1 MRLFRSLCA
10 LVLAILAAGS
20 AGATSCAGNS
30 SFLESVK
37 WYRDHGRQGRIVR
50 ARVVPTD
57 TDASLPAPDPYLF
70 KFEILEFFTAGKRD
84 EIGTRLQGGG
94 WVVGYLLNLPP
105 TGHTAL
111 LPKGSEWIL
120 QVWGE
125 GPSMRSDMCSSIL
138 EVRGDTVHGL
148 IQNPAGTPP
157 GWRSRALAEAD
168 NKDASQSMPLA
179 DFRRALDKL
188 NGSRKTR

>member
-1 MRLFRSLCA
+1 MKPSLSLLVVLLA
-10 LVLAILAAGS
+10 LWGPGS

-37 WYRDHGRQGRIVR
+37 WHRDHGPKGRIVR
-50 ARVVPTD
+50 ARVVPAD
-57 TDASLPAPDPYLF
+57 TGASRPDPDPDLSQ
-70 KFEILEFFTAGKRD
+70 FEILEFFGERKP
-84 EIGTRLQGGG
+84 EGIGTRIQGAG

-125 GPSMRSDMCSSIL
+125 GPSMRSGMCGAVL

-148 IQNPAGTPP
+148 IQNPPGSPP
-157 GWRSRALAEAD
+157 AWRSRALSEAG
-168 NKDASQSMPLA
+168 NNDASQSMPLA
-179 DFRRALDKL
+179 EFRRVLGKL
-188 NGSRKTR
+188 TGSRQAR